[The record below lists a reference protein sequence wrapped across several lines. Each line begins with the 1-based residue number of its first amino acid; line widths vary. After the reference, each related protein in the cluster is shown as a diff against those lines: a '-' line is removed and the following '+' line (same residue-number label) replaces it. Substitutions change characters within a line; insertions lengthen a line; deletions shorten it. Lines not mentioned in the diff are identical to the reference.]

1 MVPVKPVPM
10 IINTK
15 GFNFDLSAQAEI
27 ETNYSAL
34 SEALAKNPGLYAV
47 WAVLEANARR
57 EYDDLATRLEII
69 EAELFEEYRLSIGSP
84 VDAIKANMKKD
95 PRRVEVVNE
104 LNQAKANLELLLA
117 GKRTIEARKDSL
129 LAIASNYRAEM
140 QSLSQNRINT
150 ISDRARDMADRARV
164 SRGTV
169 PPGTKAR

>member
-1 MVPVKPVPM
+1 VPVKPIPVTV
-10 IINTK
+10 NTK

-34 SEALAKNPGLYAV
+34 SDALAKNPGLYAV
-47 WAVLEANARR
+47 WAVQEANARR
-57 EYDDLATRLEII
+57 EYDDLSARLEIV
-69 EAELFEEYRLSIGSP
+69 EAELFEEYRLAIGSP
-84 VDAIKANMKKD
+84 VDAIKANVKKD
-95 PRRVEVVNE
+95 PRRVEI
-104 LNQAKANLELLLA
+104 LGDLSQAKANLELLLA

-140 QSLSQNRINT
+140 QSLNQNRINT
-150 ISDRARDMADRARV
+150 LSDKARDMADRARV